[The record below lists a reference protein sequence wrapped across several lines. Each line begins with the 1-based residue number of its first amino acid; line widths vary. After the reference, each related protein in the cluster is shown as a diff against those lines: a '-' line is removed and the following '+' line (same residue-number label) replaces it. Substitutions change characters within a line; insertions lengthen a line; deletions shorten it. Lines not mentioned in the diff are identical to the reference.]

1 MIFNTTTNMF
11 DGGLINYHT
20 MTDIRW
26 NQQLAIVGN
35 QLVIYHVDMKS
46 VGNPEPVDHLYVAD
60 FNN

>member
-1 MIFNTTTNMF
+1 MY

-35 QLVIYHVDMKS
+35 QLVIYHIDMKS
-46 VGNPEPVDHLYVAD
+46 LGNPEPVDHLYVAD